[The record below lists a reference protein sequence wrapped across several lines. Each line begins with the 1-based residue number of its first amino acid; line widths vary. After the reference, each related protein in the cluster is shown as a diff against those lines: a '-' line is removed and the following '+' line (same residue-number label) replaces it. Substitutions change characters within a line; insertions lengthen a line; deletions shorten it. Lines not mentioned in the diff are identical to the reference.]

1 MLHGQISGEET
12 GHSLPGISFLSPAQA
27 FRDPLPSL
35 PIMTTTRLQL
45 ELLLGDSVVDLKGV
59 TEVILAD
66 AGATLQILRL
76 IGEEYPNE
84 DDRPRRIED
93 CIVSLSV
100 ARCYQTVCA
109 SNGSHTGSYV
119 VEWQHCRRI
128 AENARELAKGMDGFQ
143 PEEAYLVGLLSR
155 LGRLPQVLGWEI
167 ERTSPAEDEA
177 LGVMLAFHWNLPG
190 YVVLAIKEQQ
200 EAMGSSKWD
209 KILRM
214 ADELA
219 TRSVDEAA

>member
-1 MLHGQISGEET
+1 MVQGQIPGEEA
-12 GHSLPGISFLSPAQA
+12 GYVSPGISILSPVHA

-59 TEVILAD
+59 TEVILGD

-84 DDRPRRIED
+84 EDRPRRIED
-93 CIVSLSV
+93 CIVSLSM
-100 ARCYQTVCA
+100 ARCYQTICA
-109 SNGSHTGSYV
+109 SNCGHAGSYV
-119 VEWQHCRRI
+119 AEWQHCRRI
-128 AENARELAKGMDGFQ
+128 AECARELARGMEDFP
-143 PEEAYLVGLLSR
+143 PEEAYLVGLLYR
-155 LGRLPQVLGWEI
+155 LGRFPQLLGWEI
-167 ERTSPAEDEA
+167 ERTSPMEDEA

-190 YVVLAIKEQQ
+190 YVVSAIKERQ
-200 EAMGSSKWD
+200 EAAGLSRWD
-209 KILRM
+209 KILGM

-219 TRSVDEAA
+219 CQPIDEAA

>member
-1 MLHGQISGEET
+1 MLHGQFSGEDA
-12 GHSLPGISFLSPAQA
+12 GYLSPGISLLSPAQS
-27 FRDPLPSL
+27 FGDPLPSL

-45 ELLLGDSVVDLKGV
+45 ELLFGDSVVDLKGV

-84 DDRPRRIED
+84 DERPRRIED

-100 ARCYQTVCA
+100 ARCYQTICGA
-109 SNGSHTGSYV
+109 NSGPSGQYV
-119 VEWQHCRRI
+119 AEWQHCRRI
-128 AENARELAKGMDGFQ
+128 AENARELARDIEGFL
-143 PEEAYLVGLLSR
+143 PEEAYLVGLLYR
-155 LGRLPQVLGWEI
+155 LGRFPQLLGWEI
-167 ERTSPAEDEA
+167 EQTSSVEDEA

-190 YVVLAIKEQQ
+190 YVVSAIREQQ
-200 EAMGSSKWD
+200 EEAGTSRWE

-219 TRSVDEAA
+219 SQPVDEAA